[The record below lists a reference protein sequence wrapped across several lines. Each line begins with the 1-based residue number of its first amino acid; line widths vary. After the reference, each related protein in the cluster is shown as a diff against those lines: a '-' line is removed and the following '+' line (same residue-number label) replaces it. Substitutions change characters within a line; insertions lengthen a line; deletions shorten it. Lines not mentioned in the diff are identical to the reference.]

1 MQYSLSKDR
10 FHLLLAKTEVTR
22 LDKLLIILFFNEEKP
37 TPASEIQ
44 KIGFDN
50 GLKECK
56 KWNVSDSLGKSKG
69 MATSIKGGW
78 IITTAG
84 KVYLA
89 KQKFILEK
97 SSLLQNE
104 VADLLTHLNAV
115 KSPDTKSFLQEAI
128 TCLESNQKRA
138 AVVLSWVGAVSILY
152 DEVVTNHL
160 AKFNAEALS
169 RDAKWKT
176 AKSADDLARMKE
188 FDFLNV
194 IEAIS
199 LIGKNVKQELQQC
212 LQLRNACGHPNT
224 LKIGER
230 KVGAHLEILILNVF
244 SKF

>member
-1 MQYSLSKDR
+1 MQYSLDKES
-10 FHLLLAKTEVTR
+10 FQLLLAKKELTR
-22 LDKLLIILFFNEEKP
+22 LDKLLLVLFFNKNQP
-37 TPASEIQ
+37 TPPSKIQ
-44 KIGFDN
+44 EIGFNN

-56 KWNVSDSLGKSKG
+56 KWNVSDTLGKSKSL
-69 MATSIKGGW
+69 ATSIKGGW
-78 IITTAG
+78 IITTEG
-84 KVYLA
+84 KDYLA
-89 KQKFILEK
+89 KQKFILK
-97 SSLLQNE
+97 KNTLLQNE
-104 VADLLTHLNAV
+104 VADLRIHLANV
-115 KSPDTKSFLQEAI
+115 KNPDTKSFLEEAI

-152 DEVVTNHL
+152 DEIITNHL
-160 AKFNAEALS
+160 ARFNAEALS
-169 RDAKWKT
+169 RDAKWKN
-176 AKSADDLARMKE
+176 AKTADDLARMKE

-199 LIGKNVKQELQQC
+199 IIGKNVKQELQQC